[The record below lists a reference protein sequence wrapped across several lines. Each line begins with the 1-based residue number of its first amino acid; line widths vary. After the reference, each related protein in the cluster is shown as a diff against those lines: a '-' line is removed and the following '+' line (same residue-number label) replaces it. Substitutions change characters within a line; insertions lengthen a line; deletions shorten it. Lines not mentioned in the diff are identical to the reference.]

1 MMRTETMTSR
11 ERIATILRHGVPD
24 RIAMADSFWDS
35 TLARWRREGLPA
47 AIAPEEWL
55 GLEFRWLDW
64 DRTLQLPTETVED
77 ATEYSVIRDG
87 NGVVSQHWTS
97 TSAYGFVDSLVKT
110 PDDWRR
116 YRHRLVA
123 SDSRIDWQAL
133 DREYRRWRSDGQ
145 FVVFS
150 AMPGYEDVWRIAGP
164 ENTLM
169 AMADDPDWVREMS
182 DATAELAISMA
193 KLLID
198 RGYELDGAW
207 IWDDLGYRNGLLYG
221 RRAYREL
228 IMPAHRA
235 ICDYFHG
242 SGLPVILHSCG
253 NVNDA
258 LDLVVEA
265 GFDCLQP
272 MEVKAGMDVRKL
284 KREWGDRLI
293 LMGNVD
299 ARLLGGDPDA
309 LEVEIR
315 DKLAIAMAGGGYI
328 YHSDHSVPDDV
339 SLEAY
344 LHALEIVRKYAW
356 Y

>member
-1 MMRTETMTSR
+1 MHAESMTSR
-11 ERIATILRHGVPD
+11 ERIATIFRRGIPD
-24 RIAMADSFWDS
+24 RIAIADVFWDS

-47 AIAPEEWL
+47 GVVPEDYL

-64 DRTLQLPTETVED
+64 DRTLQLPPATVEKT
-77 ATEYSVIRDG
+77 AEYTTTRDG
-87 NGVVSQHWTS
+87 NGVVSRRWAS

-110 PDDWRR
+110 PNDWRL
-116 YRHRLVA
+116 YRDRLA
-123 SDSRIDWQAL
+123 ANDTRIDWPAL
-133 DREYRRWRSDGQ
+133 DRDYRRWRSQGQ

-150 AMPGYEDVWRIAGP
+150 AMPGYEDAWRIAGP
-164 ENTLM
+164 ENVLM
-169 AMADDPDWVREMS
+169 AMVTEPGWVREMS
-182 DATAELAISMA
+182 DTTADLTISMA
-193 KLLID
+193 KLLLD

-207 IWDDLGYRNGLLYG
+207 IWDDLGYKNGLLYG

-235 ICDYFHG
+235 VCDFFH
-242 SGLPVILHSCG
+242 SRGLPVILHSCG

-258 LDLVVEA
+258 IDLIVEA

-272 MEVKAGMDVRKL
+272 MEVKAGMDVRQV
-284 KREWGDRLI
+284 KRQWGDRLV

-299 ARLLGGDPDA
+299 ARLMSGHAEA
-309 LEVEIR
+309 LEAEIR
-315 DKLAIAMAGGGYI
+315 DKLTVAMAGGGYI

-339 SLEAY
+339 SLEQY
-344 LHALEIVRKYAW
+344 RRTLDIVRKYAW